1 MTPPLVGRRRILLVR
16 ACAIVIVLV
25 VTLAAVE
32 VEIRLLVGLPRPERL
47 PLARVIPHPEL
58 GWTMMPGDLHYTYDI
73 PVQLNALGYRGPAV
87 SAKAATEYRIVAL
100 GDSHVYGQG
109 VADADLATALIERHY
124 RQAPASCDVRVINL
138 GVRAYSIN
146 QEYAVLRRL
155 GPALAPDLVL
165 LFFYLNDFELVDVHR
180 RWERF
185 KHLDWYTFDRPAT
198 SCAGGR
204 SARSR
209 GRARSSTGRTTRG
222 SRGQRETT
230 SRRPRCGAISTGG

>member
-1 MTPPLVGRRRILLVR
+1 MTPPLVERRRILLVR

-124 RQAPASCDVRVINL
+124 RQPPASCDVRVINL

-165 LFFYLNDFELVDVHR
+165 LFFYLNDFE
-180 RWERF
+180 
-185 KHLDWYTFDRPAT
+185 DRKSTRLNSSHPSSSYAVFCLKKKGPPSFT
-198 SCAGGR
+198 SA
-204 SARSR
+204 A
-209 GRARSSTGRTTRG
+209 
-222 SRGQRETT
+222 Q
-230 SRRPRCGAISTGG
+230 

>member
-1 MTPPLVGRRRILLVR
+1 PRLRPALPGPARPGVLDPEPGRPVALQEVDRAPAGELYAVLGRHRRDAALPAQRRPVLRPARVAGDQRALAGLHRHDHVGGARRSAARPPERAGRDPVAPSAPCHAGSTMTPPLVGRRRILLVR

-100 GDSHVYGQG
+100 GDSHVYGQ
-109 VADADLATALIERHY
+109 
-124 RQAPASCDVRVINL
+124 
-138 GVRAYSIN
+138 
-146 QEYAVLRRL
+146 
-155 GPALAPDLVL
+155 
-165 LFFYLNDFELVDVHR
+165 
-180 RWERF
+180 
-185 KHLDWYTFDRPAT
+185 
-198 SCAGGR
+198 
-204 SARSR
+204 
-209 GRARSSTGRTTRG
+209 
-222 SRGQRETT
+222 
-230 SRRPRCGAISTGG
+230 